1 MWLNPSGRSI
11 SSQWKFFW
19 PKRLDKKLNS
29 LYIKRHQLTLLSKK
43 IPMTALSINLT
54 DSGAISAK
62 ALIAE
67 IIAFARESGIDQ
79 VTLASRAGIS
89 AESLSRLKK
98 VGGCRLGTALELARV
113 AGFKT
118 LDLTKQSTG
127 QVASSLS
134 ACKLSAGRRLPISAE
149 ELVLALRTGKPQDEH
164 RAHHYGFFE
173 ELPIELVHD
182 VILDEC
188 LDYAH
193 LASHANELGAEGETV
208 DWLAEMAGDCVA
220 NAA

>member
-1 MWLNPSGRSI
+1 MI
-11 SSQWKFFW
+11 
-19 PKRLDKKLNS
+19 
-29 LYIKRHQLTLLSKK
+29 
-43 IPMTALSINLT
+43 ALSINLT

-118 LDLTKQSTG
+118 LDLTKQSAG

-149 ELVLALRTGKPQDEH
+149 ELVLVLRTREPQDRY
-164 RAHHYGFFE
+164 RAHLYGFFE

-182 VILDEC
+182 VILDEH

-193 LASHANELGAEGETV
+193 LASLAKELRAEGETV
-208 DWLAEMAGDCVA
+208 DWLAEMAGDSVA

>member
-1 MWLNPSGRSI
+1 
-11 SSQWKFFW
+11 
-19 PKRLDKKLNS
+19 
-29 LYIKRHQLTLLSKK
+29 
-43 IPMTALSINLT
+43 MTALSIDLT
-54 DSGAISAK
+54 DSGAVSAK
-62 ALIAE
+62 AVIAE
-67 IIAFARESGIDQ
+67 IIAFAREGGIDQ

-118 LDLTKQSTG
+118 LDLTKQSAG

-134 ACKLSAGRRLPISAE
+134 ASKLSAGRRLPISAE
-149 ELVLALRTGKPQDEH
+149 ELVLALRTREPQDRY
-164 RAHHYGFFE
+164 RAHLYGFFE

-182 VILDEC
+182 VILDEH

-193 LASHANELGAEGETV
+193 LVSLANELRAEGETV
-208 DWLAEMAGDCVA
+208 DWLAEMAGDSVA